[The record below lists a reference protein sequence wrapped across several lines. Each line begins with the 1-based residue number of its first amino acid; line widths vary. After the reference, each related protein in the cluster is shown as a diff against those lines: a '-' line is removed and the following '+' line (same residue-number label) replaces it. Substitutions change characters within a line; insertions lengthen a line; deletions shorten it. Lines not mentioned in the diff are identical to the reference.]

1 MGAGRGSP
9 QEEFGIFKAFAG
21 DAKGS
26 KVAVVENKEIFRY
39 KKAKF
44 CLFLRNVRLEI
55 SLKRIKLIVWSRWNG
70 RGVFGYASLAVN
82 LALAYGK
89 LINDDDVWRL
99 GGIGRVRAFL
109 LCQ

>member
-1 MGAGRGSP
+1 
-9 QEEFGIFKAFAG
+9 
-21 DAKGS
+21 
-26 KVAVVENKEIFRY
+26 
-39 KKAKF
+39 
-44 CLFLRNVRLEI
+44 
-55 SLKRIKLIVWSRWNG
+55 
-70 RGVFGYASLAVN
+70 LAVN